1 MPRVEDV
8 PRIKSGDVT
17 NINGKLFEAETALGA
32 YSRIETKM
40 AEATG
45 PIMLPHTHV
54 WPCHFMRNFKGK
66 ILMVKRNPKSVA
78 LSAYHFLKQIAH
90 YRRILEEYYNVTCAD
105 DFGQFMAR
113 GEFFWSESDK
123 FNQQWAQ
130 FARDNAIDMLVMNFE
145 DIIADK
151 AAYIEKIAAFVGIT
165 TNKLD
170 IDTIIGEIELERVIE
185 KRRAKFENANLPFRE
200 IICYRSGKTDSYR
213 DEFSAETVNMFR
225 VSERK

>member
-1 MPRVEDV
+1 
-8 PRIKSGDVT
+8 
-17 NINGKLFEAETALGA
+17 
-32 YSRIETKM
+32 
-40 AEATG
+40 
-45 PIMLPHTHV
+45 
-54 WPCHFMRNFKGK
+54 MRKFKGK
-66 ILMVKRNPKSVA
+66 LLMVKRNPKSVA

-185 KRRAKFENANLPFRE
+185 KRCAKFENANLPFRE